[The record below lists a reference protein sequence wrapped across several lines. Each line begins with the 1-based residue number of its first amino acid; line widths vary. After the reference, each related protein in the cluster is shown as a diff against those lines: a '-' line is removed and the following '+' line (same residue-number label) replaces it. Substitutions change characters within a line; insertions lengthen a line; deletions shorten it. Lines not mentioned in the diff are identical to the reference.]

1 MSVSVITSE
10 MLHSKEHLLDPYPLW
25 ERMRHDEPV
34 FFDEITKTWVLTRY
48 TDCVEAF
55 ANYEDFSNRLYRDTL
70 GVVLARPCLI
80 KMGLSML
87 RTEK

>member
-48 TDCVEAF
+48 TDCVEALRIMKTF
-55 ANYEDFSNRLYRDTL
+55 KSTL
-70 GVVLARPCLI
+70 SRHVGCCFWPDHA
-80 KMGLSML
+80 
-87 RTEK
+87 

>member
-1 MSVSVITSE
+1 MSVSAITSE

-70 GVVLARPCLI
+70 GVVFGPT
-80 KMGLSML
+80 ML
-87 RTEK
+87 DKDGSEHVTHR